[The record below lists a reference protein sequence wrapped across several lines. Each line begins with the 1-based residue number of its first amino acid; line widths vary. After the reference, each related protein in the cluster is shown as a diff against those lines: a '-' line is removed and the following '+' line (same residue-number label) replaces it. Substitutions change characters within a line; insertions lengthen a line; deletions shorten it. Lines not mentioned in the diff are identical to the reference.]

1 MLAEGG
7 TFWTNLAWLACV
19 LRFSLSVHS
28 FVFLTED
35 DETERGAEALQTV
48 FLSGCQG
55 KPGPAKG
62 SAAQALLF
70 ISFIPADERHS
81 LISLIVQGFFCFF
94 PCSASENSVQAF
106 IVVSCVC
113 DFIVSLLFI
122 LFPLSSLL
130 ILN

>member
-1 MLAEGG
+1 MCF
-7 TFWTNLAWLACV
+7 TFL
-19 LRFSLSVHS
+19 SLSVHS

-55 KPGPAKG
+55 KPNPAKG

-94 PCSASENSVQAF
+94 LCSAPENSVQAF

-122 LFPLSSLL
+122 LFLLSSLL

>member
-1 MLAEGG
+1 MCF
-7 TFWTNLAWLACV
+7 TFL
-19 LRFSLSVHS
+19 SLSVHS

-35 DETERGAEALQTV
+35 DETAEALQTV

-55 KPGPAKG
+55 KPNPAKG

-122 LFPLSSLL
+122 LFLLSSLL